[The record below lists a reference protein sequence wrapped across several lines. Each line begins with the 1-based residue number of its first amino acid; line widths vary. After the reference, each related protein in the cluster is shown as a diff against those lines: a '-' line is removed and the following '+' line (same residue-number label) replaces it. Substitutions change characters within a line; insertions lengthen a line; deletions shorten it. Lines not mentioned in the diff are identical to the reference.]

1 MFGTGLQIRRVRG
14 DGFYVPVKARK
25 NQNQM
30 QRQSAVRSKNDE
42 SESPDSKR
50 KPFASSEN
58 GDSTEAANPV
68 DKSSEVSPSN
78 LDRFLDSTT
87 PSVQAQNFS
96 KTTMRGWSTY
106 DVKFQPYFSLGDLWD
121 SFKEWSAYGAGVP
134 LLLDGRDSVV
144 QYYVPYLSGIQLYG
158 PSTTPSAKSRSAGE
172 DSDGDYFRDSSSS
185 DGSSDY
191 ELEKGM
197 LSRNLQHYDHPANV
211 VSSRIGRLSISDEQ
225 NSGMEG
231 FSSDDGDNGNSR
243 GCLLFEYLEQDP
255 PYSREPLTDKVMD
268 LARRFP
274 ALKTFRSCDLLPSSW
289 ISVAWYPI
297 YRIPTGPTL
306 KDLDACFLTY
316 HSLSTPIE
324 GGGGTHSPVVVYP
337 NETDRVPKIHL
348 TVLGMAS
355 YKFKG
360 SMWTQNGVN
369 ERLVAHYLTQD
380 AENWLRRCGVNHP
393 DFQFFASHG
402 MYAR

>member
-1 MFGTGLQIRRVRG
+1 MLGTGLQFRRVRG
-14 DGFYVPVKARK
+14 EDRFYVPVKARK

-50 KPFASSEN
+50 KPFASEN
-58 GDSTEAANPV
+58 GDSTEAANAV
-68 DKSSEVSPSN
+68 DKSSVVSRSN

-87 PSVQAQNFS
+87 PSVEAHYLS
-96 KTTMRGWSTY
+96 KVY
-106 DVKFQPYFSLGDLWD
+106 KYFTLGGVCD

-158 PSTTPSAKSRSAGE
+158 PSTNPNAKSRSAGE
-172 DSDGDYFRDSSSS
+172 DSDVDCYRDSSSS

-191 ELEKGM
+191 ELGKGM

-211 VSSRIGRLSISDEQ
+211 VSSRIGRLSMSDEQ
-225 NSGMEG
+225 SSGMEG
-231 FSSDDGDNGNSR
+231 FSSDDGDTGISR
-243 GCLLFEYLEQDP
+243 GCLLFEYMERDP
-255 PYSREPLTDKVMD
+255 PYSREPLADKVMD

-274 ALKTFRSCDLLPSSW
+274 ALETFRSCDLLPSSW

-316 HSLSTPIE
+316 HSLSTPLE
-324 GGGGTHSPVVVYP
+324 GSGGTRSPVVVYP
-337 NETDRVPKIHL
+337 NETEGVPKIRL
-348 TVLGMAS
+348 TVFGMAS

-360 SMWTQNGVN
+360 SMWTQNGVSEHLMTN
-369 ERLVAHYLTQD
+369 SLTRA
-380 AENWLRRCGVNHP
+380 AENWLRLRGVNHP

-402 MYAR
+402 MHAR